1 MTPGNN
7 DRERNTLTAGN
18 CMRVHNPRHAARAA
32 RAPFRARVSS
42 QKLKFKIQLLH
53 VHALPTSF
61 IHVLPEVSWVYKGSE
76 VAHLVIRAIVR
87 VRLELGLEH

>member
-1 MTPGNN
+1 MTPGSN
-7 DRERNTLTAGN
+7 DRERITLTAGN
-18 CMRVHNPRHAARAA
+18 CMRVHSQGTRPEAARAQ
-32 RAPFRARVSS
+32 FRARVSS
-42 QKLKFKIQLLH
+42 QKLNFKIQLLH
-53 VHALPTSF
+53 VHALPTNF